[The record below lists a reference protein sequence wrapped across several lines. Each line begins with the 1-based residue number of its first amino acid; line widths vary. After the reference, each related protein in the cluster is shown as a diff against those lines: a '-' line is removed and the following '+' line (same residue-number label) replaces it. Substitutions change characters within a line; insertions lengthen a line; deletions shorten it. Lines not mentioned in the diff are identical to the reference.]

1 MLSRRNVRIKVMQ
14 LLYAQSRDE
23 VLNLDSLMRQYKR
36 SIQGSYELFLFSL
49 LQMIRIAEYAKH
61 DAAARKAKLLPNEA
75 DKTFTAILAD
85 NQLTASI
92 YNNQS
97 FKQKIEKL
105 KLVHRTDMDNARK
118 MYAEFL
124 KTEEYLAYIA
134 LAEYSNKEHEEI
146 LLNLFKFC
154 LKNDL
159 YNDIIEDNYPLWSD
173 DKSLVIGTIK
183 KIIKALPASETLFD
197 EYLPN
202 DETTEFG
209 EELLRVVFEENQMLL
224 NIIEPVLK
232 NWDADRVAIIDMI
245 LIKMALVE
253 LLNFPTIPTKVTL
266 NEFVEISKLYST
278 DKSKDFING
287 ILDRLMKQLA
297 KDGKIQ
303 KEGRGLQS

>member
-14 LLYAQSRDE
+14 LLYAQSRDGILKFE
-23 VLNLDSLMRQYKR
+23 DLLRHYKR

-49 LQMIRIAEYAKH
+49 LQMVRIAEYAKH
-61 DAAARKAKLLPNEA
+61 DAATRKAKLLPNEA
-75 DKTFTAILAD
+75 DKAFKAILAD
-85 NQLTASI
+85 NELTASI

-97 FKQKIEKL
+97 FKQKTEQLRLI
-105 KLVHRTDMDNARK
+105 HRTEMDNARK
-118 MYAEFL
+118 IYAEFL
-124 KTEEYLAYIA
+124 KTEEYLAYIE
-134 LAEYSNKEHEEI
+134 LAEYTTKDHETI
-146 LLNLFKFC
+146 LLDLFKFC
-154 LKNDL
+154 LKSDL
-159 YNDIIEDNYPLWSD
+159 YNDIVEDNYPLWTD
-173 DKSLVIGTIK
+173 DKSLVVGTIK
-183 KIIKALPASETLFD
+183 KIIKALPASERLFD

-209 EELLRVVFEENQMLL
+209 EELLKIVLEEDQMLL

-232 NWDADRVAIIDMI
+232 NWDAERVAIIDMI
-245 LIKMALVE
+245 LLKMALVE

-287 ILDRLMKQLA
+287 ILDRLMKQLI
-297 KDGKIQ
+297 KEGKIQ